1 MHIVI
6 TGASSGI
13 GASLVRALGGEGRRL
28 TLVAR
33 REAALQALAGEVAAE
48 CFVRPADLSDPA
60 AFTAALDD
68 AEAKHGPV
76 DVLINNAGVQYVEP
90 TVGVSAERIERLL
103 TVDLTSPLVG
113 IGRVLP
119 SMVERGRGTIVN
131 IASMAGLVPTPGMMH
146 YNAAKAGLGAASESL
161 RAELRGSGVSVMTVY
176 PGPVTTAMEQAARA
190 AYVDS
195 AGVRNVP
202 TGDADELARKIAR
215 GIERGTGRIV
225 YPRVYGLARYTRV
238 VSQWV
243 VDRFTPAL
251 ADERAS

>member
-1 MHIVI
+1 MHVVI

-13 GASLVRALGGEGRRL
+13 GAALVRELGGEGRRL

-33 REAALQALAGEVAAE
+33 RADALEALAGEVPAE
-48 CFVRPADLSDPA
+48 CLVRPADLSTPA

-68 AEAKHGPV
+68 AEAAHGPV

-90 TVGVSAERIERLL
+90 TAGVSAERIERLL

-119 SMVERGRGTIVN
+119 SMLARGQGTIVN
-131 IASMAGLVPTPGMMH
+131 VASMAGLVPTPGMAH

-161 RAELRGSGVSVMTVY
+161 RVELRGTGVNVLTVY

-202 TGDADELARKIAR
+202 TGDAVVLARKIHR
-215 GIERGTGRIV
+215 GVERGAGRIV
-225 YPRVYGLARYTRV
+225 YPGVYGLARYARV
-238 VSQWV
+238 MSQWV

-251 ADERAS
+251 ADGRG